1 MRQKLIHKGNVIIIT
16 NSITKIII
24 INAIQTITATIFP
37 PQHSSTITL
46 TMATNSSSSSSSSLF
61 NIPHHHHHLHYRHEH
76 LYLIIIII
84 IIVIIIITL
93 IIIIIIFIFITII
106 IIITFI
112 FTFIVTISPYNVT
125 KKVFSI
131 LRNRKP
137 TNVKKSL
144 TFKPNLLTHL
154 LHLLPGRFFL

>member
-16 NSITKIII
+16 NNIAKIII
-24 INAIQTITATIFP
+24 INAIQTITPTIFP

-61 NIPHHHHHLHYRHEH
+61 NIPHHHHHLHHRHEH
-76 LYLIIIII
+76 LYLIIVII

-93 IIIIIIFIFITII
+93 IIIIII
-106 IIITFI
+106 IITFI
-112 FTFIVTISPYNVT
+112 YTFIVTISPYNVT
-125 KKVFSI
+125 KKVFST

-137 TNVKKSL
+137 TNVKKA
-144 TFKPNLLTHL
+144 
-154 LHLLPGRFFL
+154 